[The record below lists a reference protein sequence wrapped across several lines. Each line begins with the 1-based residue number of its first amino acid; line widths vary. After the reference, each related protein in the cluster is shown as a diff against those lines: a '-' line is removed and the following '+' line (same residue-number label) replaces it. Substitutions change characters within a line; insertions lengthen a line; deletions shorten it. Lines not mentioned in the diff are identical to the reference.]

1 MTYLRIFLQG
11 LHPQLGTPHA
21 KFTNYTFDV
30 NEFMRLMTKLGDDV
44 RERKQAYKTHELFG

>member
-1 MTYLRIFLQG
+1 MYLRIFLQG